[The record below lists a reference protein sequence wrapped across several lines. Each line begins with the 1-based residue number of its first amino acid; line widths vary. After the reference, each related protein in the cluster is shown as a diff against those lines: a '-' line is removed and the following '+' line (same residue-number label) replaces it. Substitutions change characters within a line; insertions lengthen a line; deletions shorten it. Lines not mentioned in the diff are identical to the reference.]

1 MVLTT
6 FPSSKYI
13 FDTSLIGSM
22 KLLCMLCRRIGPC
35 LSPRGKSLGFRRV
48 AAGTWRIFSSYGGDG
63 HSKLVLVQQRQN
75 NSLFMMD
82 TSGISTRLGRTIQM
96 LLEVSCGTE
105 GHFLVCRVILGFLT
119 VFKKCQ
125 ASSVF
130 EALKS
135 ASLSSC
141 QMEVRR
147 ENEGHFLVC
156 TVILGILS
164 IFKKSQAPSPFEAL
178 NSAGLLAVKG
188 M

>member
-141 QMEVRR
+141 QMDVRP
-147 ENEGHFLVC
+147 LVQMRWRTRALC
-156 TVILGILS
+156 WVSIGDSDILS
-164 IFKKSQAPSPFEAL
+164 SFDMKDEPAFKPLQ
-178 NSAGLLAVKG
+178 
-188 M
+188 